1 MASPAPRVE
10 RIPTLRDNYT
20 YLVIDPETREAAVVD
35 APEAAPVI
43 ARAEKLG
50 VRVVKVLSTH
60 HHPDHSAANPELAA
74 RWNVPVVGHTSD
86 AARLPGFTTG
96 VAEGDRVA
104 IGGLEAEVIFI
115 PAHTRGHVA
124 YVLPGAVFCGDTLFA
139 GGCGRLF
146 EGTPAM
152 MHEALN
158 VKLARLPD
166 ETLVYCGHEYTENN
180 LRFAQTLEPGNTAL
194 RERMERVRKTRASVA
209 SDWHAATPA
218 EMTVPSSLGEE
229 RATNPFMRAG
239 SPELAA
245 NVRAKLPGAA
255 ADPVSLL
262 GAVRALKDK
271 F

>member
-1 MASPAPRVE
+1 MPAPAALVE

-20 YLVIDPETREAAVVD
+20 YLIVDPETREAAVVD
-35 APEAAPVI
+35 APEAGPVVS
-43 ARAEKLG
+43 RVEKLG

-74 RWNVPVVGHTSD
+74 RYGVPVFGHVSD
-86 AARLPGFTTG
+86 AQRLPGFSNG
-96 VAEGDRVA
+96 LSEGDRVA
-104 IGGLEAEVIFI
+104 IGRLSAEVLFI
-115 PAHTRGHVA
+115 PAHTRGHIA

-166 ETLVYCGHEYTENN
+166 ETRVYCGHEYTENN
-180 LRFAQTLEPGNTAL
+180 LRFAQTLEPSNPEL
-194 RERMERVRKTRASVA
+194 RERIARVRAARASVA
-209 SDWHAATPA
+209 SDWHAAAEA
-218 EMTVPSSLGEE
+218 EMTVPSTLAEE
-229 RATNPFMRAG
+229 RATNPFMRAH
-239 SPELAA
+239 SAELVAS
-245 NVRAKLPGAA
+245 VRARVPDAPT
-255 ADPVSLL
+255 DPVGIL